1 MRGAVITGVG
11 TALPEKVLTNHDLE
25 SMMDTTDAWITE
37 RTGIRE
43 RHIGGTT
50 AGLSAEAA
58 AKALAD
64 ANCDAA
70 DIDLLVLATTSPDQL
85 CPGTSATVAHELG
98 INCGAFDLNS
108 ACTGWV
114 LALITGHG
122 WIAQGMNKV
131 LVIGAETLSKMTD
144 YTDRGTGILFADG
157 AGAAVLEAVDGPG
170 QMMSFDVGTD
180 GSLRHILYSDHGGVL
195 TMDGREV
202 FRRAVRVMVD
212 SATRALAQ
220 AGLTAD
226 DIDLVIPHQ
235 ANIRIIESANQKLG
249 LPMDKTVI
257 VLDHTGNTSAATIP
271 LALDH
276 AVRTDRIQPGQRVL
290 FIGFGA
296 GMTWASAVVTW
307 GGQ

>member
-25 SMMDTTDAWITE
+25 SMMDTSDEWITE

-43 RHIGGTT
+43 RRIGGTT

-58 AKALAD
+58 AKALEA
-64 ANCDAA
+64 AGCDPA
-70 DIDLLVLATTSPDQL
+70 DIDLLIVATTSPDQQ
-85 CPGTSATVAHELG
+85 CPGTSAAVAHELG

-114 LALITGHG
+114 SALITGHG
-122 WIAQGMNKV
+122 WIAQGMDKV
-131 LVIGAETLSKMTD
+131 LVVGAETLSRMTD
-144 YTDRGTGILFADG
+144 YSDRGTGILFADG

-170 QMMSFDVGTD
+170 QMMGFDIGTD
-180 GSLRHILYSDHGGVL
+180 GSLRHILYADHGGVL

-212 SATRALAQ
+212 SANKVFERA
-220 AGLTAD
+220 GVTPE
-226 DIDLVIPHQ
+226 DIDVVIPHQ
-235 ANIRIIESANQKLG
+235 ANIRIIESAVQKLG
-249 LPMDKTVI
+249 LSMDKTAV
-257 VLDHTGNTSAATIP
+257 VLDRTGNTSAATVP
-271 LALDH
+271 LALDEAISTGRVH
-276 AVRTDRIQPGQRVL
+276 PGDKVL
-290 FIGFGA
+290 FVGFGA